1 MVCTR
6 GLASAGVGNDN
17 TAIVEGRENTANVG
31 TGNNN
36 KATVK
41 GDFTHVL
48 AGYGSNNTVDVTGDK
63 NSARAGGKLVGNPT
77 YVQPSSDNS
86 VTINGDAYFAVAD
99 GGGETIVLPP
109 PAP

>member
-1 MVCTR
+1 M
-6 GLASAGVGNDN
+6 
-17 TAIVEGRENTANVG
+17 
-31 TGNNN
+31 
-36 KATVK
+36 
-41 GDFTHVL
+41 L

-109 PAP
+109 PGHPTPKSAGGSGSNPSASSHCWTWPTENSARS